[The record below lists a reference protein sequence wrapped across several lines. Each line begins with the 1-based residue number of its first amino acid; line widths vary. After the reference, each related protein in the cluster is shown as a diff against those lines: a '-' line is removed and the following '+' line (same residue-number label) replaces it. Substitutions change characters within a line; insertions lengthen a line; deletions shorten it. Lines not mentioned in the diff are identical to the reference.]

1 MDDQRF
7 DDIIRDKI
15 GEYEAPGFDPAALSG
30 LHYRMAMEYT
40 APWYVRYR
48 SEVLV
53 GVASVVIAMI
63 LLWGQWKIG
72 DYNNHLLHSE
82 LADLQNQNKAL
93 AAMQEQLNA
102 QSKVQ
107 DTIRIVEYRSANDQH
122 YVDLMNELQA
132 LKRQMILTNTSNSKL
147 NLNTSKQLL
156 LLGKEQDLPSE
167 VLASLNNR
175 HNVIRDGEYL
185 FVILDD
191 NVTAYSEPYLRRKRG
206 VQFNTIKPEYELVI
220 DTTLVVDE
228 NFISKVQTK
237 PVQIS
242 IRQLKEL
249 EKHYQKGIGIEVGPA
264 VELYRTLHQP
274 GTTSSGAGGGLLVN
288 FITSPTLS
296 FETGAMFTTY
306 FYDVPAD
313 DVSQLDLP
321 AQDQSLGEL
330 NRAEITSW
338 LLEIPLNLKYRY
350 RLSQNSHLMLGAGLT
365 PLLYTKQKVEHYY
378 SFDGGNGQ
386 FIPVESSNAIKG
398 AKGYLGLANVSLGL
412 SNKLNNN
419 KRLETSLFYKH
430 SIGTIGS
437 EQVNAQYFGVSGA
450 YMFTLK

>member
-15 GEYEAPGFDPAALSG
+15 GEYESPGFDPAALSG
-30 LHYRMAMEYT
+30 LHYRMSMEYT

-48 SEVLV
+48 SEMLV
-53 GVASVVIAMI
+53 GVASVFIAMI
-63 LLWGQWKIG
+63 MLWGQWKIG
-72 DYNNHLLHSE
+72 DYNRQLLHSE
-82 LADLQNQNKAL
+82 IADLQDQNKAL
-93 AAMQEQLNA
+93 AAMQDQINTKN
-102 QSKVQ
+102 QMQ
-107 DTIRIVEYRSANDQH
+107 DTVTIVEYRNADDQR
-122 YVDLMNELQA
+122 YVSLMNELQA
-132 LKRQMILTNTSNSKL
+132 LKRQMTLTNSSNSKL
-147 NLNTSKQLL
+147 DLSTNRQLL

-191 NVTAYSEPYLRRKRG
+191 NVTAYSEPYLRRKKG

-220 DTTLVVDE
+220 DTTLFVDE
-228 NFISKVQTK
+228 NFITKEHSK

-242 IRQLKEL
+242 LRQLKEL
-249 EKHYQKGIGIEVGPA
+249 EKHYQKGVGLEVGPA
-264 VELYRTLHQP
+264 VELYRVIHQP
-274 GTTSSGAGGGLLVN
+274 GTTSSGAGGGVLVN

-296 FETGAMFTTY
+296 FETGAMFTTH

-313 DVSQLDLP
+313 DISQLNLP
-321 AQDQSLGEL
+321 AHDQSLGEL

-338 LLEIPLNLKYRY
+338 LLEIPFNLKYRY
-350 RLSQNSHLMLGAGLT
+350 RLNQNSHLMFGVGLT

-378 SFDGGNGQ
+378 TFDGGNGQ
-386 FIPVESSNAIKG
+386 FLPVESSNAIKG
-398 AKGYLGLANVSLGL
+398 LKGYLGLANASLGL

-430 SIGTIGS
+430 SLGTIGS